1 MRIGVFSN
9 TYKPIISGV
18 VTSISLFQRGLVER
32 RHEVFIFAPAC
43 RGYEDDEEN
52 VFRYPAIDLPETL
65 NASLA
70 LPFSPRISQLLP
82 TLGLDVIHS
91 HHPLIMGNE
100 AARVARKLRVPL
112 VFTCHSRYEDFSEYV
127 PVGQL
132 GDPLVKTAIRHLVTE
147 YVNDC
152 DLTVC
157 PSRHVMRLLEE
168 YGVSQP
174 MEIIPTPVRLDAF
187 GRGEGAWVRQKHGL
201 DAGERVLVYVGRLA
215 LEKDLPLLLR
225 AFRRVLA
232 QEPGCTLLLVG
243 SGPEE
248 KHLRRLVEE
257 LDIGERVVFVG
268 HVKHVQVPDYLAAA
282 DLFTL
287 TSWSE
292 VQPLSVLEALAAGL
306 PAVAV
311 RTLATAELLTPGV
324 DSVLVEA
331 DEAVFA
337 AAVLRLLRDEEQR
350 ATLAQQARR
359 TAQRYSIEACAE
371 KLEQAYE
378 RARRRRMTKDE

>member
-1 MRIGVFSN
+1 MMRIGVFSN
-9 TYKPIISGV
+9 TYKPVISGV
-18 VTSISLFQRGLVER
+18 VTSISLFRRGLMER
-32 RHEVFIFAPAC
+32 GHEVFIFAPAC

-70 LPFSPRISQLLP
+70 LPFSPRISRLLP

-91 HHPLIMGNE
+91 HHPAIMGRE
-100 AARVARKLRVPL
+100 AVRVARKLQAPL
-112 VFTCHSRYEDFSEYV
+112 VFTCHSRYEDYSDYV

-132 GDPLVKTAIRHLVTE
+132 GEPLVKMAIRRLVTD

-152 DLTVC
+152 DLAIC
-157 PSRHVMRLLEE
+157 PSPHVMRLLEE
-168 YGVSQP
+168 YGVTQP

-187 GRGEGAWVRQKHGL
+187 GRGEGDWVRQKHGL
-201 DAGERVLVYVGRLA
+201 GAGERVLVYVGRLA
-215 LEKDLPLLLR
+215 LEKDIPFLLR

-232 QEPGCTLLLVG
+232 QERGCKLLLVG

-257 LDIGERVVFVG
+257 LGIGERVVFAGYVE
-268 HVKHVQVPDYLAAA
+268 HVQVPDYLAAA

-311 RTLATAELLTPGV
+311 RTWATEELLTPGV
-324 DSVLVEA
+324 DGVLVEG
-331 DEAVFA
+331 DEATFA
-337 AAVLRLLRDEEQR
+337 AAVVGLLRNDEQR
-350 ATLAQQARR
+350 AALALQARR
-359 TAQRYSIEACAE
+359 TAQRYSVEAAAE

-378 RARRRRMTKDE
+378 RVQRRMAKDE

>member
-1 MRIGVFSN
+1 MMRIGVFSN
-9 TYKPIISGV
+9 TYKPVISGV
-18 VTSISLFQRGLVER
+18 VTSISLFRRGLMER
-32 RHEVFIFAPAC
+32 GHEVFIFAPAC

-70 LPFSPRISQLLP
+70 LPFSPRISRLLP

-91 HHPLIMGNE
+91 HHPAIMGRE
-100 AARVARKLRVPL
+100 AVRVARKLQAPL
-112 VFTCHSRYEDFSEYV
+112 VFTCHSRYEDYSDYV

-132 GDPLVKTAIRHLVTE
+132 GEPLVKMAIRRLVTD

-152 DLTVC
+152 DLAIC
-157 PSRHVMRLLEE
+157 PSPHVMRLLEE
-168 YGVSQP
+168 YGVTQP

-187 GRGEGAWVRQKHGL
+187 GRGEGDWVRQKHGL
-201 DAGERVLVYVGRLA
+201 GAGERVLVYVGRLA
-215 LEKDLPLLLR
+215 LEKDIPFLLR

-232 QEPGCTLLLVG
+232 QERGCKLLLVG

-257 LDIGERVVFVG
+257 LGIGERVVFAGYVE
-268 HVKHVQVPDYLAAA
+268 HVQVPDYLAAA

-311 RTLATAELLTPGV
+311 RTWATEELLTPGV
-324 DSVLVEA
+324 DGVLVEG
-331 DEAVFA
+331 DEATFA
-337 AAVLRLLRDEEQR
+337 AAVVGLLRNDEQR
-350 ATLAQQARR
+350 AALAQQARR
-359 TAQRYSIEACAE
+359 TAQRYSVEAAAE

-378 RARRRRMTKDE
+378 RVQRRMAKDE